1 MLKEILFL
9 AVSLFEAQRDQR
21 RVYEDRSLDRL
32 KNEILVVL
40 DRPLTIELRIF
51 VVSALGKFYVTVLL
65 RRL

>member
-21 RVYEDRSLDRL
+21 HVYEDRSLDRL